1 MAIIDRV
8 DAMVSGQKIFGLL
21 LYLTVRLACLEL
33 LGYHSHG
40 PCDMILRDNLFFV
53 LTMAEVVQY
62 HLEEL
67 LDVFVSVREVKL
79 FSAEEVKKIVNDIR
93 SFEYKIQKPSKTKH
107 DYLKYIQYVQTLLD
121 LMKKRK
127 VKCINMLK
135 YKEIEIRLINLVKK
149 LFRKVVYSNQHDLV
163 LWYTWINFC
172 RKMGLREDI
181 SKVYVR
187 MLQVHPDKEE
197 VWIAAAK
204 YQFEEMRMPTVA
216 RNLLQTSLQDNP
228 DSIKLWEEYF
238 RFELLHSDMVRKRQ
252 EILGQDLDSE
262 KYQNISRVN
271 FTLDESDAVVS
282 GKIAVIVF
290 KNSVPVLSK
299 KLAAAKGFFD
309 ILDEFEPGLRTPVKV
324 EMIKILEENFPDTEE
339 LYDIKA
345 HCVMDQYYACRYKNL
360 SEDDQE
366 SFAPEEKRIELA
378 FNIYRKGI
386 TKVPTVKM
394 WNLFI
399 SFNLR
404 LLSKSAVGE
413 DQEKLLDNLLL
424 IFDEC
429 WRSEL
434 MSRHAFLEWIL
445 ALQIKDN
452 FAQMDNLMAKG
463 CEKWSKYA
471 DIWYLRLKVL
481 STRVT
486 SKEDVKHL
494 FPLAFKSIDYKIDQ
508 DEDEDEEKI
517 EQSGLIIRNMKKKTI
532 DDVWN
537 LFIEWSS
544 KHLHPTEV
552 IKRIE
557 KYFSELLGGGS
568 CLVTQRKISSLLKPE
583 LLRKSI
589 ELKKNGLELARN
601 YYDKYK
607 HHPPAVASFFKEMI
621 QIERNQ
627 NPIDYKRIVNI
638 YEDLISY
645 FGENDHQI
653 WLDYCKFT
661 LENKKPTTVGT
672 IHNRACKT
680 LIASE
685 VSRFVSSYCLL
696 QNKNYNS

>member
-1 MAIIDRV
+1 
-8 DAMVSGQKIFGLL
+8 
-21 LYLTVRLACLEL
+21 
-33 LGYHSHG
+33 
-40 PCDMILRDNLFFV
+40 
-53 LTMAEVVQY
+53 MAEVVQY

-67 LDVFVSVREVKL
+67 LDVFVSFREVKL
-79 FSAEEVKKIVNDIR
+79 FSAVEVKTIVNDIR
-93 SFEYKIQKPSKTKH
+93 SYEYKIQKPSKTKH
-107 DYLKYIQYVQTLLD
+107 DYLKYIQYVQSLLL

-149 LFRKVVYSNQHDLV
+149 LLRKVVYSNQQDLV

-172 RKMGLREDI
+172 REMGLREDT
-181 SKVYVR
+181 SKVYTR

-204 YQFEEMRMPTVA
+204 HQFEEMRMLTVA
-216 RNLLQTSLQDNP
+216 RNLLQTGLQDNP

-238 RFELLHSDMVRKRQ
+238 KFELLHFEIVRKRH
-252 EILGQDLDSE
+252 EILAQDLDSE
-262 KYQNISRVN
+262 KYQNISKVN

-290 KNSVPVLSK
+290 KNAVPVLSK
-299 KLAAAKGFFD
+299 KLALAKGFFY
-309 ILDEFEPGLRTPVKV
+309 ILDKLEPGLRTPVKV

-339 LYDIKA
+339 LYDIIA
-345 HCVMDQYYACRYKNL
+345 QGLVDQSYACR
-360 SEDDQE
+360 
-366 SFAPEEKRIELA
+366 KRIEVA
-378 FNIYRKGI
+378 VSIYRMG
-386 TKVPTVKM
+386 TDKVPTVKM

-404 LLSKSAVGE
+404 LLSESADGK
-413 DQEKLLDNLLL
+413 DPEKLLDNLLL

-429 WRSEL
+429 WRSQL

-517 EQSGLIIRNMKKKTI
+517 EQSGMIIRNMKKKTI

-537 LFIEWSS
+537 LFIEWAS

-552 IKRIE
+552 IRRIE

-601 YYDKYK
+601 YYNKYK
-607 HHPPAVASFFKEMI
+607 HHPPAVASFFNEMI

-653 WLDYCKFT
+653 WLDYCKFI
-661 LENKKPTTVGT
+661 LENKEPTTVGT

>member
-1 MAIIDRV
+1 
-8 DAMVSGQKIFGLL
+8 
-21 LYLTVRLACLEL
+21 
-33 LGYHSHG
+33 
-40 PCDMILRDNLFFV
+40 
-53 LTMAEVVQY
+53 MAEVVQY

-67 LDVFVSVREVKL
+67 LDVFVSFREVKL
-79 FSAEEVKKIVNDIR
+79 FSAVEVKKIVNDIR

-172 RKMGLREDI
+172 RKMGHREDT

-262 KYQNISRVN
+262 EYQNISKVN

-290 KNSVPVLSK
+290 KNAVPVLSK
-299 KLAAAKGFFD
+299 KLATVKGFLG
-309 ILDEFEPGLRTPVKV
+309 ILDKFKPGLRTPVKV

-360 SEDDQE
+360 SEDDLE

-378 FNIYRKGI
+378 VNIYRMGI
-386 TKVPTVKM
+386 DKVPTVKM

-404 LLSKSAVGE
+404 LLSKSADGE

-429 WRSEL
+429 WRSGL
-434 MSRHAFLEWIL
+434 MSRHAFLDSLYEGYF
-445 ALQIKDN
+445 QG
-452 FAQMDNLMAKG
+452 G
-463 CEKWSKYA
+463 C
-471 DIWYLRLKVL
+471 
-481 STRVT
+481 
-486 SKEDVKHL
+486 KHL

-508 DEDEDEEKI
+508 DEDEMEEKI

-607 HHPPAVASFFKEMI
+607 HHPPAVASFFNEMI

-696 QNKNYNS
+696 QNEKL